1 MTFQQNPSTRQ
12 PKGDHNRRLALGMD
26 IEVFAAEAG
35 LTQDQAHE
43 YEMTS
48 PDHSFDEDVAQRY
61 GAALERMEANPP
73 STQIVQNSTVIQ
85 PNSASTDL
93 PESPDPQ
100 APAFKDGELP
110 KAADQP
116 APVRSAGPE
125 GMRDGPPG
133 WDETDQASDESFP
146 ASDPP
151 ANNKFD

>member
-1 MTFQQNPSTRQ
+1 MNVQQHPSTRQ

-35 LTQDQAHE
+35 LSQEQVHE

-48 PDHSFDEDVAQRY
+48 PDHDFDEDVAQRY
-61 GAALERMEANPP
+61 GAALERMEATPP
-73 STQIVQNSTVIQ
+73 STQIVQNSTTIQ
-85 PNSASTDL
+85 PSSASASL
-93 PESPDPQ
+93 PASASPQ
-100 APAFKDGELP
+100 GPAFKDGELP
-110 KAADQP
+110 GAADQP
-116 APVRSAGPE
+116 APIRSAGPE
-125 GMRDGPPG
+125 GMRDGPRR